1 MSSLLDLVLISAVL
15 VIHLGTFALAYTVSG
30 RGEAALRFTIL
41 SAATTVLALMGH
53 RWNGLIGALFLPLLG
68 HLFFWTSLTLVS
80 QSLFPV
86 LDWPRR
92 LGAVEAL
99 VSFVFDYHRSSYI
112 VDDKVSER
120 IPGHS
125 TPRAGS
131 GVVLVG
137 VARAAVL
144 HTTTRLS
151 RAVGPGVAFV
161 HQLERVRTAVDLRT
175 QARSTRV
182 KAHTKDAVPVE
193 TNLHCLFRIGNGNR
207 SGAPAEDFP
216 FSERAVGQ
224 AICDWEGAGYSWDD
238 YALQVTTARFR
249 EILARFRL
257 DQLFASRDTDQL
269 PRTVLHSSLNA
280 AVRSDLAKRGIELVS
295 AGFDCLDFPEPVQA
309 QRMASWQA
317 EWAERA
323 RSSRAAGTAG
333 AKRLAQHARAAA
345 RRELV
350 QGLIRGISVAQGL
363 ADIEPSDL
371 IAGQLLDAIE
381 SMSAD
386 PHTRRLLSQET
397 LDSVQAIRGRLTIAD
412 SL

>member
-1 MSSLLDLVLISAVL
+1 MSSLLDLVLISVVL

-161 HQLERVRTAVDLRT
+161 HQLERVKTAVDLRT

-224 AICDWEGAGYSWDD
+224 VICDWEGAGYSWND

-333 AKRLAQHARAAA
+333 AKRLAQQPRAAA

-397 LDSVQAIRGRLTIAD
+397 LDSVQAIRGRLAIAD

>member
-1 MSSLLDLVLISAVL
+1 MSSLLDLVLISVVL
-15 VIHLGTFALAYTVSG
+15 AIHLGTFSLAYTLSG

-41 SAATTVLALMGH
+41 SAATTVLALMGN

-99 VSFVFDYHRSSYI
+99 VSFVFGYHRSSYI

-120 IPGHS
+120 IPGHP

-161 HQLERVRTAVDLRT
+161 HQLERVTTAVDLRT
-175 QARSTRV
+175 QTRSTRV

-216 FSERAVGQ
+216 FSERAVGKV
-224 AICDWEGAGYSWDD
+224 ICDWEGADYSWDD

-257 DQLFASRDTDQL
+257 DQLFASRNTDQL
-269 PRTVLHSSLNA
+269 PRTVLHSSLSA
-280 AVRSDLAKRGIELVS
+280 AVRGDLAKRGIELVS
-295 AGFDCLDFPEPVQA
+295 TGFDCLDFPEPVQA

-323 RSSRAAGTAG
+323 RSSRAAGTTG
-333 AKRLAQHARAAA
+333 AKRLAQPARAAA
-345 RRELV
+345 RQELV

-397 LDSVQAIRGRLTIAD
+397 LDSVQAIRGRLAIAD

>member
-1 MSSLLDLVLISAVL
+1 MSSLPDLVLISVVL
-15 VIHLGTFALAYTVSG
+15 VIHLGTFAFAYKLSG

-41 SAATTVLALMGH
+41 SAATIVLALMGN
-53 RWNGLIGALFLPLLG
+53 RWNGLIGALFLPLLA

-86 LDWPRR
+86 LDWRRR
-92 LGAVEAL
+92 LGAIEVL
-99 VSFVFDYHRSSYI
+99 VSLVFAYHRSSYI
-112 VDDKVSER
+112 VDGKVSER
-120 IPGHS
+120 IPGHA

-137 VARAAVL
+137 VAQAAVL
-144 HTTTRLS
+144 HTTTRFS

-161 HQLERVRTAVDLRT
+161 HQLERVKTAVDLRT
-175 QARSTRV
+175 QTRSTRV
-182 KAHTKDAVPVE
+182 KAHTKDAVSVE
-193 TNLHCLFRIGNGNR
+193 TNLHCLFRISNGTR
-207 SGAPAEDFP
+207 PAAPAEDFP

-224 AICDWEGAGYSWDD
+224 VIYGREGADYSWDD

-257 DQLFASRDTDQL
+257 DQLFASGDTDQE

-280 AVRSDLAKRGIELVS
+280 AVRSDLAKRGIDLVS

-317 EWAERA
+317 EWAKRA
-323 RSSRAAGTAG
+323 GTSRAAGTTDTD
-333 AKRLAQHARAAA
+333 RPAQSARAAP

-350 QGLIRGISVAQGL
+350 QGLMRGISAAQGL
-363 ADIEPSDL
+363 AAIDPSDL

-381 SMSAD
+381 SMTAD
-386 PHTRRLLSQET
+386 PHIRCLLSQKT
-397 LDSVQAIRGRLTIAD
+397 LDSVQAIRGQIAMAD
-412 SL
+412 SP